1 MGVITNARDGKHSKI
16 GKAGSAMKQQETEP
30 FSGRIKIHV
39 LAQCSALLLR
49 KGFFLI
55 HIPMNTQCCSALL
68 ETPTL
73 KFRTWMR
80 AVKLA
85 CRYELPPISS
95 LFRLKILVYT
105 NYTLFQLHLPFLS
118 LCERPRQDITLSVS
132 AVGSYLH
139 ATVNITVRNYNLY
152 QYFRDAKREDS
163 ENKLSFITKMKN
175 PFPLMTPAF
184 QTVFLYA

>member
-39 LAQCSALLLR
+39 LARCSALLLR
-49 KGFFLI
+49 KGFLLI

-68 ETPTL
+68 EMPSL

-95 LFRLKILVYT
+95 LFRLKILVYS

-118 LCERPRQDITLSVS
+118 LCERI
-132 AVGSYLH
+132 LH
-139 ATVNITVRNYNLY
+139 YRFQLLDLTYHN
-152 QYFRDAKREDS
+152 QHHCQ
-163 ENKLSFITKMKN
+163 KL
-175 PFPLMTPAF
+175 
-184 QTVFLYA
+184 